1 VSRPAGG
8 AGTVAVLGLGEAGGA
23 ISRDL
28 VGAGVTV
35 RGYDPVATAP
45 GGVAAAGS
53 EAEACAGAGLV
64 ISLTT
69 AHESE
74 AALRAAL
81 PGVGPAALYA
91 DLNTAA
97 PGLKQRLAQLA
108 LAAGVAFADV
118 AIMAPVPGR
127 GLRTPML
134 VSGAAASQVTEALN
148 GAGGNAELLGGP
160 AGAAATRKLVR
171 SVFYKGLAAAVV
183 EALRAGR
190 AAGCEEWLRGNIA
203 GELAA
208 AGPGTVDRLEEGSVV
223 HAVRRADEMSAAAQL
238 LDELGIPARVTEAS
252 LAWLTQLARENA
264 AAHSAPS

>member
-1 VSRPAGG
+1 VTRPTGG
-8 AGTVAVLGLGEAGGA
+8 PGPVAVLGLGEAGST

-28 VGAGVTV
+28 VSAGMAV

-45 GGVAAAGS
+45 DGVVVTGS

-81 PGVGPAALYA
+81 PGVGPDALYA
-91 DLNTAA
+91 DLNTAS
-97 PGLKQRLAQLA
+97 PGLKQRLARLA

-171 SVFYKGLAAAVV
+171 SVFYKGLAAAVT

-208 AGPGTVDRLEEGSVV
+208 AGPGTLDRLEEGSVV

-252 LAWLTQLARENA
+252 LAWLTQLAQENA
-264 AAHSAPS
+264 AAHPAPG

>member
-1 VSRPAGG
+1 VTRPAGG
-8 AGTVAVLGLGEAGGA
+8 PGTIAVLGLGEAGST

-28 VGAGVTV
+28 VSAGVTV

-45 GGVAAAGS
+45 DGVVVAGS
-53 EAEACAGAGLV
+53 EAAACAGAGLV

-81 PGVGPAALYA
+81 PGVGPGALYA
-91 DLNTAA
+91 DLNTAS

-171 SVFYKGLAAAVV
+171 SVFYKGLAAAVT

-208 AGPGTVDRLEEGSVV
+208 AGPGTLHRLEEGSVT

-252 LAWLTQLARENA
+252 LAWLTQLAQENTA
-264 AAHSAPS
+264 GRTT

>member
-1 VSRPAGG
+1 VTRPASA
-8 AGTVAVLGLGEAGGA
+8 AGPVAVLGLGEAGSE

-28 VGAGVTV
+28 VSAGIPV
-35 RGYDPVATAP
+35 RGYDPVAPAP
-45 GGVAAAGS
+45 DGVVMTDG
-53 EAEACAGAGLV
+53 EADACTGAGLV
-64 ISLTT
+64 LSLTT

-81 PGVGPAALYA
+81 PGVGPGALYA

-97 PGLKQRLAQLA
+97 PGLKLRLAEIAAQ
-108 LAAGVAFADV
+108 AGVAFADV
-118 AIMAPVPGR
+118 AVMSSVPGR
-127 GLRTPML
+127 GLRVPLL
-134 VSGAAASQVTEALN
+134 VSGAAAAQVTAAIN
-148 GAGGNAELLGGP
+148 GVGGRAELLGGP

-190 AAGCEEWLRGNIA
+190 AAGCEDWLRGNIA
-203 GELAA
+203 AELAE
-208 AGPGTVDRLEEGSVV
+208 AGPDTVDRMEEGSVT

-252 LAWLTQLARENA
+252 VAWLTQLAQENA
-264 AAHSAPS
+264 AAH

>member
-1 VSRPAGG
+1 MI
-8 AGTVAVLGLGEAGGA
+8 TVAVLGLGEAGSE

-28 VGAGVTV
+28 VGAGVLV
-35 RGYDPVATAP
+35 RAYDPVAAAP
-45 GGVAAAGS
+45 DGVVVTGS
-53 EAEACAGAGLV
+53 EAEACTGAGLV
-64 ISLTT
+64 LSLTT

-81 PGVGPAALYA
+81 PGVGPGALYA

-97 PGLKQRLAQLA
+97 PGLKQRLAQIA
-108 LAAGVAFADV
+108 ARAGVAFADV
-118 AIMAPVPGR
+118 AVMSSVPGR
-127 GLRTPML
+127 GLRVPLL
-134 VSGAAASQVTEALN
+134 VSGAAAAEVTAAIN
-148 GAGGNAELLGGP
+148 AAGGNAELLGGP

-190 AAGCEEWLRGNIA
+190 AAGCEDWLRGNIA
-203 GELAA
+203 AELTE
-208 AGPGTVDRLEEGSVV
+208 AGPGTLERMEEGSVT

-252 LAWLTQLARENA
+252 LAWLTQLAQENA
-264 AAHSAPS
+264 TAH

>member
-1 VSRPAGG
+1 MSRPAGG
-8 AGTVAVLGLGEAGGA
+8 PGTVAVLGLGEAGSA

-28 VGAGVTV
+28 AGAGVTV

-45 GGVAAAGS
+45 GGVVVTGS

-81 PGVGPAALYA
+81 PGVGPSALYA
-91 DLNTAA
+91 DLNTAS

-134 VSGAAASQVTEALN
+134 VSGAAAGAVTEALN

-190 AAGCEEWLRGNIA
+190 AAGCEDWLRGNIA

-208 AGPGTVDRLEEGSVV
+208 AAPGTVDRLEQGSVV
-223 HAVRRADEMSAAAQL
+223 HAVRRADEMTAAAQL

-252 LAWLTQLARENA
+252 LAWLTQLAQENA
-264 AAHSAPS
+264 ATPSAPS